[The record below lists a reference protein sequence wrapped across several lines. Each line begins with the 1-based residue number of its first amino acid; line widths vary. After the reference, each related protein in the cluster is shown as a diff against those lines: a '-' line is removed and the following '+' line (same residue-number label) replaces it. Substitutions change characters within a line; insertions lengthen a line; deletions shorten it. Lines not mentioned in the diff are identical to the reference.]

1 MKVQTDDAAPV
12 TTPIVTIQ
20 PTLNDIPPHLAYTL
34 SLKPKTPLAAETD
47 KVVVVR
53 IDGNKTSAYST
64 TYADGWYTAQ
74 VRDFGQFTLAIDTV
88 TPNVRPINFS
98 EGKPFKGSL
107 LKVKIGDNL
116 AGVESYNCYL
126 NGEWILA
133 EYDGKSATLFI
144 DPRGKMKQGTNTFTV
159 EVTDGCGNRTSRSYR
174 LTR

>member
-34 SLKPKTPLAAETD
+34 SLKPKAPLAAETD

-88 TPNVRPINFS
+88 TPNVRSINFS

-116 AGVESYNCYL
+116 AGVETYNCYL
-126 NGEWILA
+126 NGEWILG
-133 EYDGKSATLFI
+133 EYDGKTATVFI
-144 DPRGKMKQGTNTFTV
+144 DAAGKLRSGKNELRV
-159 EVTDGCGNRTSRSYR
+159 EVTDGSGN
-174 LTR
+174 LTRRSFTITR